1 MFPVP
6 DALAAFYLFCF
17 GVGLVFVFAS
27 LFLGLAHDTLNLPG
41 SPGGGDGGGDVGV
54 PDGAPA
60 SSGGPDAG
68 TGNMGHKVA
77 AGGHA
82 HHAGHSV
89 SPFNLSTIMAFVT
102 WFGGAGYILRAYAG
116 VQGIASVAA
125 ASLVGLLG
133 GAIVFYF
140 LVRVILP
147 GQRILDPA
155 DYEVEGTL
163 AKVSVPIRP
172 GGVGEIV
179 YTKGGTRRSE
189 GARSSDGSA
198 IERGTE
204 VVIVKYERGIAYV
217 EAWSS
222 FVAKG

>member
-27 LFLGLAHDTLNLPG
+27 LFLGLTHDTLNLPG
-41 SPGGGDGGGDVGV
+41 SAGGGEGGGDLGV
-54 PDGAPA
+54 PDSAPA
-60 SSGGPDAG
+60 QLHGPDAG
-68 TGNMGHKVA
+68 GGDAGHHGTDSHV
-77 AGGHA
+77 HR
-82 HHAGHSV
+82 AGHSV
-89 SPFNLSTIMAFVT
+89 SPFNLSTIMAFLT
-102 WFGGAGYILRAYAG
+102 WFGGAGYVLRAYAG
-116 VQGIASVAA
+116 LPGIFSVAA
-125 ASLVGLLG
+125 ASIVGLLG
-133 GAIVFYF
+133 GAVVFFF

-147 GQRILDPA
+147 GQKIMDPA
-155 DYEVEGTL
+155 DYEVVGTL
-163 AKVSVPIRP
+163 AKVSVSIRP

-179 YTKGGTRRSE
+179 YTKGGTRRSD
-189 GARSSDGSA
+189 GARGMDGSA

>member
-1 MFPVP
+1 MFPIP

-17 GVGLVFVFAS
+17 VVGFVFVFAS
-27 LFLGLAHDTLNLPG
+27 LFLGLTHDTLNLPG
-41 SPGGGDGGGDVGV
+41 SPGGADGGGDVGV
-54 PDGAPA
+54 PDSAP
-60 SSGGPDAG
+60 SGGAGSNAGGADAG
-68 TGNMGHKVA
+68 HKIGP
-77 AGGHA
+77 GGHQ
-82 HHAGHSV
+82 AGHGI
-89 SPFNLSTIMAFVT
+89 SPFNLSTIMAFLT
-102 WFGGAGYILRAYAG
+102 WFGGAGYVLRAYAG
-116 VQGIASVAA
+116 VQGIASIAA
-125 ASLVGLLG
+125 ASLVGVLG

-155 DYEVEGTL
+155 DYEVVGTL
-163 AKVSVPIRP
+163 AKVSVRIRP

-189 GARSSDGSA
+189 GARSIDGSA
-198 IERGTE
+198 VERGTE